1 MDQTVDKNTPT
12 THTDSWP
19 IDDGQRVVFLT
30 DVRDRLERRLLR
42 TWVTAN
48 WPRAQASG
56 VEIIEVGR
64 SRESAELL
72 ALCNLETS
80 IWLQPVRVAWL
91 ALESHEPP
99 SLVKDFFYGRRVHP
113 GPLRRLWLARHRP
126 ERLAYLLGAGAPLSL
141 LRSRWQNQ
149 LSSGDN
155 DSSLCG
161 FIEHQAMLALER
173 AERRRRGARYR
184 IAKLMPSAVFAR
196 KRFQERLNQIASDE
210 SRTPTQIRSRAAR
223 YLAEMA
229 ATQTPFTLDLLMG
242 LSRMGVRSNHDANI
256 DVKPEQLDRLREL
269 VSQKAVTFQI
279 THKSMLDTVAFSLV
293 MFEADIPIPLTFGGI
308 NLKTF
313 GVGALAR
320 RAGVIFLRRSFQN
333 NEVYKAVFRRYI
345 DHLIEKRFSL
355 LWALEGGRSRTGK
368 LLAPRFGLFNYVLE
382 SSLRTQ
388 NLDLAYVP
396 VSVAYDQI
404 TEVEDYAR
412 EQSGASKKAEG
423 MGWMLRFFRRGGSH
437 GRIYLRLGEPFSVT
451 DLLDGQD
458 PSVLEPELQQALVKR
473 IALESATRLN
483 AATPVT
489 VPAVMTLILLGA
501 GRRAQQLD
509 EIRVLARAGVAILRR
524 RKVEVVGLA
533 DFRDREIV
541 RDALNQ
547 LHKTGIVS
555 YFDEGLERLYRVEAR
570 QHLRAAY
577 YRNTV
582 IHHFLLDAI
591 AELSLVT
598 CRKAEVASS
607 GDSIDT
613 FYDAAEQI
621 RALFEYEFFFA
632 DAQTFKDELSVTL
645 ESRVAGW
652 RGVLDSPD
660 GADKILNQMVPLFAH
675 GILRAFVDAY
685 RVVAAFLVRAGDQP
699 VKADSSTMSDMLKLG
714 RQMLLQE
721 VIFSSESVSK
731 TLYETALKMAQD
743 RHLLVPGQAD
753 GVSDTSG
760 DSPLEA
766 LQSARRAW
774 LVQMQQ
780 LSKNLD
786 QIMAMTLSRAV
797 TEFPSEMQ

>member
-1 MDQTVDKNTPT
+1 MDQPDISNSPT
-12 THTDSWP
+12 SHADSWP
-19 IDDGQRVVFLT
+19 AEEAQRVVFLS
-30 DVRDRLERRLLR
+30 DVHDRLEKSLLR
-42 TWVTAN
+42 RWIEAN
-48 WPRAQASG
+48 WPRRANAEIEI
-56 VEIIEVGR
+56 VEIGRKRDATEVVAL
-64 SRESAELL
+64 AELDV
-72 ALCNLETS
+72 AV
-80 IWLQPVRVAWL
+80 WLQPVRVAWL

-99 SLVKDFFYGRRVHP
+99 SLIKDFFHGRRINP
-113 GPLRRLWLARHRP
+113 GPVRRLWLARHRP
-126 ERLAYLLGAGAPLSL
+126 ERLAYLLGAGASLESLRGRWQDLLNAGDSDLSL
-141 LRSRWQNQ
+141 SQ
-149 LSSGDN
+149 
-155 DSSLCG
+155 
-161 FIEHQAMLALER
+161 FIEHQATLALER
-173 AERRRRGARYR
+173 AERKRRGARYR
-184 IAKLMPSAVFAR
+184 IAKLMPEVVFSR
-196 KRFQERLNQIASDE
+196 KRFQEQLNQIASTQ
-210 SRTPTQIRSRAAR
+210 SRTPEQIRARAAK
-223 YLAEMA
+223 YLSEMA
-229 ATQTPFTLDLLMG
+229 ATQTPFTLDLLMA
-242 LSRMGVRSNHDANI
+242 LSRMGVRSNHDAKI
-256 DVKPEQLDRLREL
+256 DVRPEQLDRLRQL
-269 VSQKAVTFQI
+269 VSEQAVTFQI

-333 NEVYKAVFRRYI
+333 NDIYKAVFRRYI

-368 LLAPRFGLFNYVLE
+368 LLAPKFGLFNYVLE

-412 EQSGASKKAEG
+412 EQSGGGKKAEG
-423 MGWMLRFFRRGGSH
+423 MGWMLRFFRRGSSH
-437 GRIYLRLGEPFSVT
+437 GRIYLRLGEPFTIS

-458 PSVLEPELQQALVKR
+458 PSTLEPEARQALVER

-501 GRRAQQLD
+501 GRRAQQLA

-524 RKVEVVGLA
+524 RKVEVVGPA
-533 DFRDREIV
+533 DFRKHEVV

-555 YFDEGLERLYRVEAR
+555 YFDEGLERLYRVEHR

-591 AELSLVT
+591 AELSLVA
-598 CRKAEVASS
+598 CRQVDPARRKES
-607 GDSIDT
+607 
-613 FYDAAEQI
+613 FYDNAEQI
-621 RALFEYEFFFA
+621 RLLFGYEFFFA
-632 DAQTFKDELSVTL
+632 KAGPFRKALAMSL
-645 ESRVAGW
+645 ESRVSNWELTLESEA
-652 RGVLDSPD
+652 
-660 GADKILNQMVPLFAH
+660 GADEILKQMVPLFAH
-675 GILRAFVDAY
+675 GVLRAFADAY
-685 RVVAAFLVRAGDQP
+685 RVVAAFLVRATDRP
-699 VKADSSTMSDMLKLG
+699 IKADSSTMNDMLKLG

-731 TLYETALKMAQD
+731 TLYETALKLAQD
-743 RHLLVPGQAD
+743 RRLLIPAELDETD
-753 GVSDTSG
+753 GSMAEGAS
-760 DSPLEA
+760 A
-766 LQSARRAW
+766 RLQNDRRAW
-774 LVQMQQ
+774 LVQLQQ

-786 QIMAMTLSRAV
+786 QIMVLTLSRAV
-797 TEFPSEMQ
+797 TEFPSELQ